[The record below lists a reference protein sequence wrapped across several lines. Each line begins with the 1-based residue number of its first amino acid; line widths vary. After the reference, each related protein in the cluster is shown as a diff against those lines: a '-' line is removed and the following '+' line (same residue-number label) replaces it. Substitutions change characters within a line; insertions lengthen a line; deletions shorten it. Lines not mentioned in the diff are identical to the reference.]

1 MSYRPII
8 LLLLACL
15 GLGAG
20 VAHAGEPAIGD
31 AAIGD
36 AAQAAPETPE
46 EAMYREALEALAEGR
61 RTDASRIL
69 RRLVARSP
77 QHAGALIDLALTQCG
92 LGNGDEAERLFATLE
107 TRFPLSRDFLTLIA
121 ETREL
126 GCKPWQPDT
135 STTVTLGRG
144 HDRNVNQGAS
154 VTSLAIDKGEPI
166 ELALLPDFLP
176 HADQYSVIGVDHL
189 RELTPNG
196 SIGTLQYQ
204 LRRNDRLR
212 QYDSTA
218 LFAGVEAPWRLGAW
232 TVRTGA
238 TVGAVTLGGK
248 LYQRQLQLQVRTT
261 PPLRLPAGLQY
272 NLIGNASYADY
283 LTLTNF
289 NSSTAELR
297 NLLSWRGGSWAAS
310 ASYSWMSD
318 HARDQRPGGNRH
330 GNFTS
335 LLLRRTLS
343 DRVSTELGY
352 TRQAWSSAL
361 PYTPGLIDAVRAQRT
376 ETLRAGI
383 SYQITKYQT
392 LQFEARG
399 VHNRENIPIFQYNNR
414 ILQLSWLW
422 QLP

>member
-15 GLGAG
+15 GLGAAQAVEP
-20 VAHAGEPAIGD
+20 VAAESAAAD
-31 AAIGD
+31 AAPAG
-36 AAQAAPETPE
+36 PETAE

-61 RTDASRIL
+61 RTDASKIL

-126 GCKPWQPDT
+126 GCKPWQPDS

-144 HDRNVNQGAS
+144 LDRNVNQGAS

-176 HADQYSVIGVDHL
+176 HTDQYSVIGVDHL

-289 NSSTAELR
+289 NSSTVELR
-297 NLLSWRGGSWAAS
+297 NLLSWRGGPWAAS

-361 PYTPGLIDAVRAQRT
+361 PYTPGLIDAVRAQQT

-383 SYQITKYQT
+383 SYQATKYQT

>member
-1 MSYRPII
+1 MNYRPII

-15 GLGAG
+15 GLGA
-20 VAHAGEPAIGD
+20 
-31 AAIGD
+31 
-36 AAQAAPETPE
+36 AQAVEPVAAESAAADAGPAGPETAE

-61 RTDASRIL
+61 RTDASKIL

-126 GCKPWQPDT
+126 GCKPWQPDS

-289 NSSTAELR
+289 NSSTVELR
-297 NLLSWRGGSWAAS
+297 NLLSWRGGPWAAS

-361 PYTPGLIDAVRAQRT
+361 PYTPGLIDAVRAQQT

-383 SYQITKYQT
+383 SYQATKYQT

>member
-15 GLGAG
+15 GLGAAQAVEP
-20 VAHAGEPAIGD
+20 VAAESAAAD
-31 AAIGD
+31 AAPAG
-36 AAQAAPETPE
+36 PETAE

-61 RTDASRIL
+61 RTDASKIL

-126 GCKPWQPDT
+126 GCKPWQPDS

-289 NSSTAELR
+289 NSSTVELR
-297 NLLSWRGGSWAAS
+297 NLLSWRGGPWAAS

-361 PYTPGLIDAVRAQRT
+361 PYTPGLIDAVRAQQT

-383 SYQITKYQT
+383 SYQATKYQT

>member
-15 GLGAG
+15 GVG
-20 VAHAGEPAIGD
+20 
-31 AAIGD
+31 
-36 AAQAAPETPE
+36 AAQAVEPVVAESAAADAGPAGPETAE

-61 RTDASRIL
+61 RTDASKIL

-126 GCKPWQPDT
+126 GCKPWQPDS

-248 LYQRQLQLQVRTT
+248 LYQRQLQLQLRAT

-297 NLLSWRGGSWAAS
+297 NLLSWRGGPWAAS

-361 PYTPGLIDAVRAQRT
+361 PYTPGLIDAVRAQQT

-383 SYQITKYQT
+383 SYQATKYQT